1 LTGNESRKNF
11 MPISLLNLQKFSLS
25 GLIRGILKPQP
36 NGEKMEAREGD
47 REDDND
53 TLLTFHGVAC
63 SE

>member
-1 LTGNESRKNF
+1 